1 MQKLIRTRQGAIL
14 YAVVA
19 PLLAGLFLLL
29 GHASGFWRF
38 PDAGLILLSLLMGFG
53 VCALILLLRWVRERL
68 SLLVS
73 IAALSAFLTVLALFP
88 VWAVSVVVGIPLWG
102 INLIYL
108 SQDKYPRTPMSMGR
122 WWVFLIPVA
131 LIAATLLFG
140 EDQNAM
146 EIKNSAPGATPAE
159 AFGNYRPEESILA
172 ELPMD
177 DDSVL
182 VLSDRKT
189 VCRMVQEGELWQ
201 IAEVYRHTSIPVEGD
216 TAVVASCSR
225 GSGEMEVVW
234 VWKQAFA
241 LPGFIEDN
249 GINAEVSIPPRDTA
263 GSEFMH
269 FQLEDQVGTTHYYV
283 TLVDVDAPGYV
294 LYGK

>member
-14 YAVVA
+14 YAVAA
-19 PLLAGLFLLL
+19 PLLAFLFLLL

-68 SLLVS
+68 GLLVS
-73 IAALSAFLTVLALFP
+73 IAGLSALLTVLALFP
-88 VWAVSVVVGIPLWG
+88 VWLVSVIVGIPLWG
-102 INLIYL
+102 INLISL
-108 SQDKYPRTPMSMGR
+108 AQDKYPRVPVSMGR

-131 LIAATLLFG
+131 LIAATLLIG
-140 EDQNAM
+140 EGQKAI

-159 AFGNYRPEESILA
+159 AFGNYRPEEAVLA

-177 DDSVL
+177 DDSLL

-189 VCRMVQEGELWQ
+189 VCRMVQEGELWH
-201 IAEVYRHTSIPVEGD
+201 IAEVYRYASLPIEST
-216 TAVVASCSR
+216 TAAVASCSR
-225 GSGEMEVVW
+225 GSDEMEVVW
-234 VWKQAFA
+234 VWKQEFA

-249 GINAEVSIPPRDTA
+249 GVNAQASIPPRDTA

-269 FQLEDQVGTTHYYV
+269 FQLEDQAGTTHYYV

-294 LYGK
+294 LYDK